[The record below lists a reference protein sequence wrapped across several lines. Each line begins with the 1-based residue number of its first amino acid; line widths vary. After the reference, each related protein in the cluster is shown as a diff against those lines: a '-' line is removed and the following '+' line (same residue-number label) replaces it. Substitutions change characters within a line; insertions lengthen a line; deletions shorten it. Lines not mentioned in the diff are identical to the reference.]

1 MTEVWLEHAVET
13 VEIKRSKRLKGQ
25 PVLQGD
31 GLTGFQALL
40 MGALA
45 EGPTKLENLPDSPW
59 FRDILQDFIRM
70 GYAQASLDGHWTI
83 HGGSVPVSGPEP
95 LRVRHEAELLT
106 LAGFLAAKDCRRS
119 LAIDPACVSGEAME
133 LLGRILKLEKPPELV
148 KAADIGLAQRA
159 SGADASAADA
169 PERDDSALAT
179 AEPFTLE
186 APSGSEPGSDAL
198 EAPPAGPEV
207 DEGDEEDE
215 FAAENSR
222 IVPDETYVS
231 ASAQAMEL
239 LDAEDPEAM
248 ERKRQSRE
256 KQERREQKELRDR
269 EKAAHAAETAAAAAE
284 KAGRAARTGPDP
296 DALFILLHAPIGLT
310 HKAATQLRP
319 AGAAASTCKP
329 ADFGWDEYQSKLALL
344 SFHLA
349 SGQALDLSLSKA
361 GPDWLETLAAQFG
374 GPIKVEKNEAP
385 EGDELARRIAR
396 QMRAAGKTEPLTR
409 IRLGAGAKLR
419 PQTYTIPAD
428 IALASAY
435 CLAATLIKGSDVT
448 LENVPL
454 NPSRAGFISALRRM
468 GADIEVVSRRE
479 RNGEGLGLLR
489 VRSAELF
496 GKRFAADNHSGMRD
510 EIFLLMVAAAFAE
523 GETVLRDVAYL
534 RKHDVDLLK
543 GFTAAL
549 KSAGVEI
556 GEIEDGVVIRGRPDY
571 DGSAYDCMGHPGLSL
586 ACLVMALKSH
596 GASNLRG
603 SGCLD
608 ARYPGLLDQ
617 MALLGA
623 GAGAGDK
630 P

>member
-1 MTEVWLEHAVET
+1 MEVLLENA

-70 GYAQASLDGHWTI
+70 GYAQQALDGHWTI
-83 HGGSVPVSGPEP
+83 HGGSAPVSGPEP

-106 LAGFLAAKDCRRS
+106 LAGFLAAKNCRRS

-133 LLGRILKLEKPPELV
+133 LLGRILKLEAPAELV
-148 KAADIGLAQRA
+148 TAADIGLAEPVPEETVA
-159 SGADASAADA
+159 EAVAEAEEPGPAADGDGAD
-169 PERDDSALAT
+169 
-179 AEPFTLE
+179 
-186 APSGSEPGSDAL
+186 
-198 EAPPAGPEV
+198 
-207 DEGDEEDE
+207 DEY
-215 FAAENSR
+215 AAENAR
-222 IVPDETYVS
+222 IAEDEGSVS
-231 ASAQAMEL
+231 ASAMAMEL
-239 LDAEDPEAM
+239 LEAEDPEAAA
-248 ERKRQSRE
+248 RKQE
-256 KQERREQKELRDR
+256 KQERKERREQRQ
-269 EKAAHAAETAAAAAE
+269 AEAAAE
-284 KAGRAARTGPDP
+284 AERKARPAYTGPAP
-296 DALFILLHAPIGLT
+296 DQEFILLSAPTGLT
-310 HKAATQLRP
+310 PKSAAQLHP
-319 AGAAASTCKP
+319 AGAAAATCKP
-329 ADFGWDEYQSKLALL
+329 AEFGWDEYQAKLALL

-374 GPIKVEKNEAP
+374 GPVKVEKNEAP

-396 QMRAAGKTEPLTR
+396 QMRAAGKTEAQTR
-409 IRLGAGAKLR
+409 IRLGAGARLK

-510 EIFLLMVAAAFAE
+510 EIFLLMVAAACAE
-523 GETVLRDVAYL
+523 GETVLRDIAYL

-549 KSAGVEI
+549 KTAGVEI

-571 DGSAYDCMGHPGLSL
+571 DGSAYDCMGHPGLAL
-586 ACLVMALKSH
+586 ACLVMGLKSH
-596 GASNLRG
+596 GASTLRG
-603 SGCLD
+603 AGCLD
-608 ARYPGLLDQ
+608 VRYPGLLDQ

-623 GAGAGDK
+623 GDK

>member
-1 MTEVWLEHAVET
+1 MVVLSENSVEV
-13 VEIKRSKRLKGQ
+13 KRSKRLKGQ
-25 PVLQGD
+25 PALQGD

-70 GYAQASLDGHWTI
+70 GYAQQALDGHWMI
-83 HGGSVPVSGPEP
+83 HGGSAPVSGPEP

-148 KAADIGLAQRA
+148 KASDIGLAEPA
-159 SGADASAADA
+159 ADAEASESQEPVPEGSEVDLSGSEADPEGSAAD
-169 PERDDSALAT
+169 PY
-179 AEPFTLE
+179 AE
-186 APSGSEPGSDAL
+186 
-198 EAPPAGPEV
+198 
-207 DEGDEEDE
+207 
-215 FAAENSR
+215 ENSR
-222 IVPDETYVS
+222 IAPDEGSVS
-231 ASAQAMEL
+231 ASALAMEL
-239 LDAEDPEAM
+239 LEAEDEEAVA
-248 ERKRQSRE
+248 RKQRA
-256 KQERREQKELRDR
+256 K
-269 EKAAHAAETAAAAAE
+269 AAAAAKAE
-284 KAGRAARTGPDP
+284 KAAKAERAAKAALPKGIDP
-296 DALFILLHAPIGLT
+296 DQEFILLQAPIGLT
-310 HKAATQLRP
+310 PKTLHQLRP
-319 AGAAASTCKP
+319 AGAAASACKP
-329 ADFGWDEYQSKLALL
+329 ADFGWDEYQAKLALL
-344 SFHLA
+344 SYHLA

-374 GPIKVEKNEAP
+374 GPIRVEKNEAP

-396 QMRAAGKTEPLTR
+396 QMRAAGKTEALTR
-409 IRLGAGAKLR
+409 IRLGAGAKLK

-523 GETVLRDVAYL
+523 GETVLRDITYL

-549 KSAGVEI
+549 KGAGVEV

-586 ACLVMALKSH
+586 ACLVMGLKSH

-603 SGCLD
+603 ADCLD
-608 ARYPGLLDQ
+608 VRYPGLLDQ

-623 GAGAGDK
+623 GDK
-630 P
+630 A

>member
-1 MTEVWLEHAVET
+1 MTEVWLENAVEI

-83 HGGSVPVSGPEP
+83 HGGSAPVSGPEP

-148 KAADIGLAQRA
+148 KASDIGLAER
-159 SGADASAADA
+159 ASAADA
-169 PERDDSALAT
+169 SAEDAPEAVLSAFA
-179 AEPFTLE
+179 APEAFTLE
-186 APSGSEPGSDAL
+186 APSGSEAGSEAL
-198 EAPPAGPEV
+198 ESLPADPEA
-207 DEGDEEDE
+207 DEEDE
-215 FAAENSR
+215 YAAENSR

-239 LDAEDPEAM
+239 LEAEDPEAA
-248 ERKRQSRE
+248 ERKRE
-256 KQERREQKELRDR
+256 KQERRDQKERRER
-269 EKAAHAAETAAAAAE
+269 EKAAHATEIAAAAAE
-284 KAGRAARTGPDP
+284 KAKRAARTGPDP
-296 DALFILLHAPIGLT
+296 DELFILLHAPIGLT

-319 AGAAASTCKP
+319 AGSAASTCKP

-409 IRLGAGAKLR
+409 IRLGAGAKLK

-603 SGCLD
+603 AGCLD
-608 ARYPGLLDQ
+608 VRYPGLLDQ

-623 GAGAGDK
+623 GAGAGTGDK